1 MFFVL
6 TSRLSKHLPI
16 QEPAESTQT
25 TQHAATPSWQTSLH
39 PPNAQSKQVENLV
52 KTVRRKL
59 TVKRREM
66 SDTFGDL
73 AGTGAFVVLVGA
85 DTQKFTLRSE
95 GFINRSVFFRE
106 ARSKAWNK
114 DLRLYSDAPIILAND
129 CPHIFTDY
137 LKFSYFGDVPEAP
150 NSTGPGVQ
158 GPFIR
163 MIRLYVLAEK
173 LGDSRTAN
181 KMSDEIYT
189 HCRDYEALPE
199 EDAINQAYR
208 STKPDSLL
216 RALLRDLIIYEGTDK
231 DWYSEQLNEFDTEFC
246 DDVLVEVLDVK
257 FACDE
262 VATVYDAYSPDVLK
276 ARIMDCTLHHHDNDS
291 DSNPKCLRSD
301 ATTMG
306 QVVADR
312 RHVFR

>member
-1 MFFVL
+1 
-6 TSRLSKHLPI
+6 
-16 QEPAESTQT
+16 
-25 TQHAATPSWQTSLH
+25 
-39 PPNAQSKQVENLV
+39 
-52 KTVRRKL
+52 
-59 TVKRREM
+59 M

-95 GFINRSVFFRE
+95 SFVNRSVFFRK
-106 ARSKAWNK
+106 ARSEAWNK
-114 DLRLYSDAPIILAND
+114 DLRLYSNAPIILAND
-129 CPHIFTDY
+129 CPHIFTGY
-137 LKFSYFGDVPEAP
+137 LKFFYFGDVPEAP
-150 NSTGPGVQ
+150 DDCAQ
-158 GPFIR
+158 GHFIR
-163 MIRLYVLAEK
+163 LIRLYVLAEK
-173 LGDSRTAN
+173 LGDFRTAN
-181 KMSDEIYT
+181 EMSDEIYT

-208 STKPDSLL
+208 STKPGSLL

-231 DWYSEQLNEFDTEFC
+231 DWYSGQLSEFNREFC

-257 FACDE
+257 FACDG
-262 VATVYDAYSPDVLK
+262 VATVYDAYSPGVLK
-276 ARIMDCTLHHHDNDS
+276 TRIMDCTLHYHDNDS

-301 ATTMG
+301 ATTVE